1 MDTHLTESITA
12 FLRAFERT
20 AHPEDVAALAACYAD
35 TFLVAGPDGTMA
47 VKRSDFA
54 LALPR
59 RKKMFDEMGC
69 RSTKLHSAIVT
80 RLDDRYAMARTTWNM
95 GFAHGEGQ
103 INEVQVGS
111 TFIVDTKDELK
122 IVLYLTHQDIET
134 VLRERGSCEGA
145 LDD

>member
-1 MDTHLTESITA
+1 MDQHLTESITT

-20 AHPEDVAALAACYAD
+20 SHPEDIATLAECFAD

-47 VKRSDFA
+47 VKRGDFA

-69 RSTKLHSAIVT
+69 RSTKLGSAVVN
-80 RLDDRYAMARTTWNM
+80 RFDARYAMAETIWKM
-95 GFAHGEGQ
+95 DFKGS
-103 INEVQVGS
+103 EVEVGS

-122 IVLYLTHQDIET
+122 IVVYLTHQDIGT
-134 VLRERGSCEGA
+134 VLRDRGI
-145 LDD
+145 L

>member
-69 RSTKLHSAIVT
+69 RSTKLGSAVVT
-80 RLDDRYAMARTTWNM
+80 RLDNRYAMAETTWKM
-95 GFAHGEGQ
+95 QFGGS
-103 INEVQVGS
+103 EVEVGS
-111 TFIVDTKDELK
+111 TFVLDTKDDLK
-122 IVLYLTHQDIET
+122 ILFYLTHQDIGT
-134 VLRERGSCEGA
+134 VLRERASCEGA